1 MVRPSMKCTAIS
13 LAMVCMS
20 CAGRSWEQIPVV
32 GNLAAPQPCH
42 SGDLAG
48 IWTDSL
54 PIVADSARQ
63 HVVAGDPA
71 HQYPAGLS
79 LESRTGLVRAR
90 FVIDTAGRVVAGSAI
105 IEAFSDQQFAR
116 AVCYAVPNLMFE
128 PVVLDGHKAV
138 VGLVH
143 VPFTFGIK

>member
-1 MVRPSMKCTAIS
+1 LPTPRVNT
-13 LAMVCMS
+13 
-20 CAGRSWEQIPVV
+20 
-32 GNLAAPQPCH
+32 
-42 SGDLAG
+42 
-48 IWTDSL
+48 SL
-54 PIVADSARQ
+54 PATLHSNIRPV
-63 HVVAGDPA
+63 
-71 HQYPAGLS
+71 S